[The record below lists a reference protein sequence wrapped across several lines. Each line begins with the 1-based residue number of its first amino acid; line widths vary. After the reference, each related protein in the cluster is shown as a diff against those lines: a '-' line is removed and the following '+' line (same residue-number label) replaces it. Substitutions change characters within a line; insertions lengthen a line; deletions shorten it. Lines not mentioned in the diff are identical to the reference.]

1 MYKIYFDDLS
11 PSIRFLISQD
21 FYYLINEKSKT
32 LGSEQPHTSP
42 PTLASSVQDCIAC
55 ADLRRRSR
63 FQLAE
68 SGSRERV
75 TIAVSMRPKHRSAM
89 KHVATERVAR
99 GIYRSANAHAFR
111 YGHHPGYRSR
121 GGERPR
127 REFRTRRETSALVKT
142 PASGDVGNAR
152 WCNGRLE

>member
-99 GIYRSANAHAFR
+99 GIYRSIRECSRIPLRASSRISQPGRREAEKRVSNEKRDFR
-111 YGHHPGYRSR
+111 VGEDP
-121 GGERPR
+121 GERRR
-127 REFRTRRETSALVKT
+127 RECALV
-142 PASGDVGNAR
+142 
-152 WCNGRLE
+152 